1 MPPECLTVLAPIKPG
16 EVDALRAVLR
26 PIGDDING
34 THMPPGGRP
43 HVAFPNSRDIHFARF
58 AILTDPDRGPGRA
71 RLLYASVFDGSLEAH
86 VAELAALSTGFEAIW
101 GQRGGLTR
109 GATSFAAFLKAH
121 AHQPAAYYIAFR
133 DETVSSIQA
142 GDRRSRSG
150 RCGAR
155 CRQADAGSFVPG
167 LLRERAAALE
177 RIVRAAPIVVD
188 VVVAFARYGFTD
200 VYRGTLRILASLD
213 RYPLFRFVNRL
224 TGNRAAAAA
233 FAVQQRADRYL
244 RCAGAARADGDEIPV
259 DSLGAPRRLSRGCR
273 LAEPVDAGD
282 GHRPRGPTTACG
294 AVMAAIDSFAKRL
307 APPGSLIGI
316 STIHFVRWLVI
327 DDGRRLMMVSDYD
340 GSWESYIDEFAEM
353 ILSGLDAIWE
363 TSLALSA
370 GRRAGSA
377 RLQAVPPQPPGTG
390 RSVLQRLSERNRSQ
404 HRQRHTRAIA
414 RVAWTDGRG
423 RRRLTAASLPTMRG
437 ATSRGSSRPATA
449 I

>member
-86 VAELAALSTGFEAIW
+86 VAELADLSTGFEAIW
-101 GQRGGLTR
+101 GKLEGYAGRD
-109 GATSFAAFLKAH
+109 SFAAFLKAH

-133 DETVSSIQA
+133 DHTVVSI
-142 GDRRSRSG
+142 
-150 RCGAR
+150 
-155 CRQADAGSFVPG
+155 
-167 LLRERAAALE
+167 REAIAVREAAAAALDAGKPAPLGSSPDLFARAGAALA

-188 VVVAFARYGFTD
+188 AVAALASFGFTD
-200 VYRGTLRILASLD
+200 VTRGTRRIVASLG
-213 RYPLFRFVNRL
+213 RYPLFRFANQL
-224 TGNRAAAAA
+224 TGNALPPRRSPYSCVPIDTCAAPAP
-233 FAVQQRADRYL
+233 L
-244 RCAGAARADGDEIPV
+244 ADGDEIPSIPSALPAGFREDAV
-259 DSLGAPRRLSRGCR
+259 SQNQLTLVTVIGA
-273 LAEPVDAGD
+273 E
-282 GHRPRGPTTACG
+282 GPNRVR
-294 AVMAAIDSFAKRL
+294 AVMAAIDSFARRL

-363 TSLALSA
+363 TSLAYPPDGARDLPAFKWFLRSHQVPAEVFFSAYPSETVLNIVNGTRVRSA
-370 GRRAGSA
+370 GA
-377 RLQAVPPQPPGTG
+377 
-390 RSVLQRLSERNRSQ
+390 
-404 HRQRHTRAIA
+404 
-414 RVAWTDGRG
+414 
-423 RRRLTAASLPTMRG
+423 
-437 ATSRGSSRPATA
+437 
-449 I
+449 